1 MIGLTNWCAIP
12 NPKNA
17 ALYKWP
23 RLNEAKMK
31 TITHLK
37 TPSIVKTIEDALPS
51 EIGHYS
57 LSDCFELYGIFMR
70 IWVSARLVTFRHYKT
85 VILNPRKNTTS
96 CLFPRR
102 LIFL

>member
-57 LSDCFELYGIFMR
+57 LSDCFELASSILSNNYI
-70 IWVSARLVTFRHYKT
+70 RLNSSRGLKETPLKME
-85 VILNPRKNTTS
+85 
-96 CLFPRR
+96 
-102 LIFL
+102 